1 MRVHCKSMHRDAHVP
16 VAWLPPRVGC
26 AFLFRFQTGSSHP
39 RLFPVFARGAIFLSC
54 VTKRTDDAP
63 PVVQRRTDDAAPVV
77 QRRTDGRA
85 PRSNSQMASSSITGR
100 VIASQGVI
108 ALGVAAWLIRRN
120 QEEGKA
126 GEGASQAPLNARKV
140 LRAANSIV
148 KSARSYGFVCTNWHG
163 DSAPE
168 CRIMDTH
175 WLNRDQA
182 LDLSLVTRTFARKT
196 ETLRK
201 NPECSVCYHD
211 PRASGENGCMLLV
224 RRRNLDPTLAS
235 PSDHHRPILESRW
248 PVTDLAL
255 SGTVR
260 EVPASSEERH
270 RIWKDRWSFFHPSP
284 QHEEVVVWH
293 FVPRRAELVS
303 HRDLISDDWAAVTL
317 HRTRQGSS
325 SAPPTWELQPQG
337 RRRDEPGHP
346 RTSQPH

>member
-1 MRVHCKSMHRDAHVP
+1 MCLSLGFCRGLAVLSSF
-16 VAWLPPRVGC
+16 LVGVSERI
-26 AFLFRFQTGSSHP
+26 FTPSP
-39 RLFPVFARGAIFLSC
+39 RLFTVFARGAIQERSFSLAS
-54 VTKRTDDAP
+54 
-63 PVVQRRTDDAAPVV
+63 Q
-77 QRRTDGRA
+77 QDGRTTRRRWSREGRTA
-85 PRSNSQMASSSITGR
+85 ALRSNSQMASSSITGR

-108 ALGVAAWLIRRN
+108 ALGVGAWLIRRN

-182 LDLSLVTRTFARKT
+182 LDLSLVTRSFARKA

-224 RRRNLDPTLAS
+224 RRRSLDPTLAS
-235 PSDHHRPILESRW
+235 PFRPPSTNLRIPLACDRFSIERHGSRSSSVLRGAASHLEGPLVIFS
-248 PVTDLAL
+248 PVAAARGGCRLAFCA
-255 SGTVR
+255 
-260 EVPASSEERH
+260 ASSG
-270 RIWKDRWSFFHPSP
+270 
-284 QHEEVVVWH
+284 
-293 FVPRRAELVS
+293 A
-303 HRDLISDDWAAVTL
+303 
-317 HRTRQGSS
+317 G
-325 SAPPTWELQPQG
+325 
-337 RRRDEPGHP
+337 EP
-346 RTSQPH
+346 